1 MKLYIKDGVI
11 RTRNRIV
18 LIIDGKQLINPTE
31 EDILADGW
39 VEYVEKKKLESVK
52 IDKIREIEDY
62 DHSSSVNECFISYG
76 GQQLPYW
83 ASKSERDDLKGVI
96 NDYIL
101 LGEDSYRLDLR
112 ELMISINIKCN
123 DLLKMLSVL
132 EFYASKC
139 YNKTTDHIFAVNNLQ
154 TIEEVE
160 NYDYTQGYP
169 NKLTFEL

>member
-1 MKLYIKDGVI
+1 MKFYIKDGVI

-31 EDILADGW
+31 ENILADGW
-39 VEYVEKKKLESVK
+39 VEYVEKKTLESVK

-62 DHSSSVNECFISYG
+62 DSSSSVNECFISYG
-76 GQQLPYW
+76 GQKLPYW
-83 ASKSERDDLKGVI
+83 VSKSERNDLKSAI
-96 NDYIL
+96 NDCIL
-101 LGEDSYRLDLR
+101 LGKDSYRLDIR
-112 ELMISINIKCN
+112 ELMVSINVKCN
-123 DLLKMLSVL
+123 DLLQMLSAL
-132 EFYASKC
+132 ELYAIEC